1 MNGWACSWKILF
13 KIGNTWPDRE
23 KLCLFRD
30 IRSENNKAT
39 VILNVQDKSGLNIT
53 TGFLR
58 MNNKLTKTKA

>member
-39 VILNVQDKSGLNIT
+39 VILNV
-53 TGFLR
+53 
-58 MNNKLTKTKA
+58 